1 MKKLDKARKINNI
14 LHRDLGYFFAA
25 LIIAYSLSGLALN
38 HLDDWNPDFIIEKKR
53 IELDRK
59 YGKNEITPDRV
70 EAFGFLAGEKGYRL
84 YDFPS
89 DSQIKIYYRNATMQ
103 IDLTNGLGTYEK
115 VSRRPLFYQ
124 VNVLHRNSVEWWKWA
139 SDLFALMLI
148 AITVTGMF
156 MLRGNNGLKGRGKW
170 LLAAGAMPP
179 LIAVI
184 AQQF

>member
-1 MKKLDKARKINNI
+1 
-14 LHRDLGYFFAA
+14 
-25 LIIAYSLSGLALN
+25 
-38 HLDDWNPDFIIEKKR
+38 
-53 IELDRK
+53 
-59 YGKNEITPDRV
+59 
-70 EAFGFLAGEKGYRL
+70 
-84 YDFPS
+84 
-89 DSQIKIYYRNATMQ
+89 MQ